1 MDATLLLFLYVALGA
16 ITILAV
22 VAAVVL
28 IKASANIERMTE
40 TVESMQRDVHQV
52 KEQAIPV
59 LAKTS
64 EALDRANS
72 SLRKLE
78 EQVDTLGGGVRNIAA
93 IADDVR
99 ELEQSLIARV
109 RPALE
114 DLASLVTG
122 VARGVTA
129 FSRKL
134 TS

>member
-28 IKASANIERMTE
+28 IKASSNIERMTE
-40 TVESMQRDVHQV
+40 TVESIQRDVHQV
-52 KEQAIPV
+52 KEQVIPV
-59 LAKTS
+59 LAKSS

-78 EQVDTLGGGVRNIAA
+78 EQVDTLGSGVRNIAA

-129 FSRKL
+129 FARKL
-134 TS
+134 TT

>member
-1 MDATLLLFLYVALGA
+1 MDATLLVFLYIALGA
-16 ITILAV
+16 CTILMI

-28 IKASANIERMTE
+28 IRAGSDVERITK
-40 TVESMQRDVHQV
+40 TVESMQRDVHQM
-52 KEQAIPV
+52 KEQALPV

-64 EALDRANS
+64 EALDRANT

-78 EQVDTLGGGVRNIAA
+78 EQVNTLGGGVRNIAA

-129 FSRKL
+129 FARKL

>member
-1 MDATLLLFLYVALGA
+1 MDATLLALLYVALGA

-22 VAAVVL
+22 VATVVL
-28 IKASANIERMTE
+28 VRAGSSIERMTDV
-40 TVESMQRDVHQV
+40 VESMQRDVHQV
-52 KEQAIPV
+52 KEQTIPV

-78 EQVDTLGGGVRNIAA
+78 EQVDTLSGGVRNIAG

-129 FSRKL
+129 FARKI
-134 TS
+134 TG

>member
-1 MDATLLLFLYVALGA
+1 MDATLLVFLYIALGA
-16 ITILAV
+16 CTILMI

-28 IKASANIERMTE
+28 VRAGSDVERITK
-40 TVESMQRDVHQV
+40 TVESMQRDVHQM
-52 KEQAIPV
+52 KEQALPV

-64 EALDRANS
+64 EALDRANT

-78 EQVDTLGGGVRNIAA
+78 EQVNTLGGGVRNIAA

-129 FSRKL
+129 FARKL

>member
-1 MDATLLLFLYVALGA
+1 MDATLLSFLYVALGA

-28 IKASANIERMTE
+28 IRAGSNIERMTDV
-40 TVESMQRDVHQV
+40 VESMQRDVQQV
-52 KEQAIPV
+52 KEQTLPV

-72 SLRKLE
+72 SLKKLE
-78 EQVDTLGGGVRNIAA
+78 AQVDTLTGGVRNIAG

-99 ELEQSLIARV
+99 ELEQSLLARV

-114 DLASLVTG
+114 DLASLVSG
-122 VARGVTA
+122 VARGVTSFA
-129 FSRKL
+129 RKI
-134 TS
+134 TG

>member
-16 ITILAV
+16 ITILAI

-28 IKASANIERMTE
+28 IRASSNIERMTE

-59 LAKTS
+59 LTKTS

-78 EQVDTLGGGVRNIAA
+78 EQVDTLGSGVRNIAA

-129 FSRKL
+129 FARKL
-134 TS
+134 TN

>member
-1 MDATLLLFLYVALGA
+1 MDATLLVFLYIALGA
-16 ITILAV
+16 CTILMI

-28 IKASANIERMTE
+28 IRAGSDVERITK
-40 TVESMQRDVHQV
+40 TVESMQRDVHQM
-52 KEQAIPV
+52 KEQALPV

-64 EALDRANS
+64 EALDRANT

-78 EQVDTLGGGVRNIAA
+78 EHVNTLGGGVRNIAA

-129 FSRKL
+129 FARKL
-134 TS
+134 TN

>member
-1 MDATLLLFLYVALGA
+1 MDATLLALLYVALGA
-16 ITILAV
+16 ITVLAI
-22 VAAVVL
+22 VAAIVL
-28 IKASANIERMTE
+28 VRAGSNIERMTDV
-40 TVESMQRDVHQV
+40 VEAMQRDVHQV
-52 KEQAIPV
+52 KEQTIPV
-59 LAKTS
+59 LVKTS

-78 EQVDTLGGGVRNIAA
+78 EQVDTLSGGVRNIAG

-99 ELEQSLIARV
+99 ELEQSLVARV

-129 FSRKL
+129 FARKL
-134 TS
+134 TN

>member
-1 MDATLLLFLYVALGA
+1 MDATLLVFLYIALGA
-16 ITILAV
+16 CTILMI

-28 IKASANIERMTE
+28 IRAGSDVERITK
-40 TVESMQRDVHQV
+40 TVESMQRDVHQM
-52 KEQAIPV
+52 KEQALPV

-64 EALDRANS
+64 EALDRANT

-78 EQVDTLGGGVRNIAA
+78 EHVTTLGGGVRNIAA

-129 FSRKL
+129 FARKL
-134 TS
+134 TN

>member
-93 IADDVR
+93 ISDDVR

-129 FSRKL
+129 FARKL

>member
-28 IKASANIERMTE
+28 VKASANIERMTE

-129 FSRKL
+129 FARKL

>member
-28 IKASANIERMTE
+28 IKASSNIERMTE

-59 LAKTS
+59 LAKSS

-78 EQVDTLGGGVRNIAA
+78 EQVDTLGSGVRNIAA

-129 FSRKL
+129 FARKL
-134 TS
+134 TT

>member
-1 MDATLLLFLYVALGA
+1 MDATLLVFLYIALGA
-16 ITILAV
+16 CTILMI

-28 IKASANIERMTE
+28 IRAGSDVERITK
-40 TVESMQRDVHQV
+40 TVESMQRDVHQM
-52 KEQAIPV
+52 KEQALPV

-64 EALDRANS
+64 EALDRANT

-78 EQVDTLGGGVRNIAA
+78 EQVNTLGGGVRNIAA

-129 FSRKL
+129 FARKL
-134 TS
+134 TN

>member
-129 FSRKL
+129 VARKL

>member
-129 FSRKL
+129 FARKL

>member
-59 LAKTS
+59 LAKSS

-78 EQVDTLGGGVRNIAA
+78 EQVDTLGSGVRNIAA

-129 FSRKL
+129 FARKL
-134 TS
+134 TT